1 MCRLQSLLK
10 MLLIPMFYLN
20 FLTSSLDEL
29 LEIVWQR
36 SHETTFLFKSC
47 NSIDELYIRIENVS
61 RIIREIHP
69 ARIYNER
76 HCFKDFFNVIV
87 FFRFH
92 IRNAT

>member
-1 MCRLQSLLK
+1 MNSWKSSGNVHMKQL
-10 MLLIPMFYLN
+10 FY
-20 FLTSSLDEL
+20 SSPV
-29 LEIVWQR
+29 I
-36 SHETTFLFKSC
+36 T
-47 NSIDELYIRIENVS
+47 IDELYIIHIENVS